1 MGITEVKDDVV
12 VVGRRRR
19 RLHERRQGWVEVGLA
34 VSSVLGMEVMVA
46 SSSSVGSC
54 VVPLVQGGG
63 LSRDED
69 GAGTECFIHS
79 FTPIQEIKKTHHVSD
94 LGSWV

>member
-19 RLHERRQGWVEVGLA
+19 RYERRQGWVEVGLA

-46 SSSSVGSC
+46 SSSVGSC

-79 FTPIQEIKKTHHVSD
+79 FTPIQEFKKTHHVSD